1 MHSTCSGS
9 CDVCTQRFMLT
20 KDDIRTTDLFP
31 HWWKY
36 NTEQFSDTSITRG
49 KEDLYQMLSSSILG
63 YLATLYSQLPGV
75 IDDCSTRISKV
86 RLTPQQQSIVY

>member
-1 MHSTCSGS
+1 
-9 CDVCTQRFMLT
+9 MLT
-20 KDDIRTTDLFP
+20 KDDIRTTDLFS
-31 HWWKY
+31 HCWKY

-63 YLATLYSQLPGV
+63 YLAILYPQLPGV
-75 IDDCSTRISKV
+75 FDDFSTHISKV